1 MFFLYSNNVLFLT
14 NMRKRVIGIGLVV
27 ICLLGMMTT
36 LVYGYADQNG
46 EDSDGDHDRTQ
57 GRSHPNADVMNG
69 VGNYE
74 IRDPPR
80 NGIGSG

>member
-1 MFFLYSNNVLFLT
+1 
-14 NMRKRVIGIGLVV
+14 MRKRVIGIGLVV

-36 LVYGYADQNG
+36 MVYGYAEQSG

-57 GRSHPNADVMNG
+57 GRDHPNAEIMNG
-69 VGNYE
+69 VGNYA

-80 NGIGSG
+80 SGIGAS

>member
-1 MFFLYSNNVLFLT
+1 
-14 NMRKRVIGIGLVV
+14 MRKRVIGIGLVV
-27 ICLLGMMTT
+27 ICLLGLMTT
-36 LVYGYADQNG
+36 LVYGYADHSG

-69 VGNYE
+69 EGYYD

-80 NGIGSG
+80 SGIGSG